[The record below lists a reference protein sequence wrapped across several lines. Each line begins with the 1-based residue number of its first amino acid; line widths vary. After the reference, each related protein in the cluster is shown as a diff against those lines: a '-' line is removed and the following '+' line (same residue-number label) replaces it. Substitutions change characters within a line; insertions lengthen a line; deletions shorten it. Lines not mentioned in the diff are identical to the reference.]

1 MTSEI
6 NILDQ
11 EYSTTFIIINN
22 ESSSYFTNSTSHLKV
37 QKKNSLKGRRE
48 WQQLARK
55 WNKTNSI
62 SWELFIF
69 YFFKEKN

>member
-22 ESSSYFTNSTSHLKV
+22 ESSSYFTNPTSHLKGD
-37 QKKNSLKGRRE
+37 KKLIK
-48 WQQLARK
+48 RK
-55 WNKTNSI
+55 KRMAATS
-62 SWELFIF
+62 
-69 YFFKEKN
+69 KKVK

>member
-55 WNKTNSI
+55 
-62 SWELFIF
+62 
-69 YFFKEKN
+69 

>member
-6 NILDQ
+6 NMLDQ

-22 ESSSYFTNSTSHLKV
+22 ESSSYFTNSTSHLKGE
-37 QKKNSLKGRRE
+37 KNSLKGRRE

-55 WNKTNSI
+55 
-62 SWELFIF
+62 
-69 YFFKEKN
+69 

>member
-22 ESSSYFTNSTSHLKV
+22 ESSSYFTNSTSHPKG
-37 QKKNSLKGRRE
+37 KKKSLKGGRE

-55 WNKTNSI
+55 
-62 SWELFIF
+62 
-69 YFFKEKN
+69 